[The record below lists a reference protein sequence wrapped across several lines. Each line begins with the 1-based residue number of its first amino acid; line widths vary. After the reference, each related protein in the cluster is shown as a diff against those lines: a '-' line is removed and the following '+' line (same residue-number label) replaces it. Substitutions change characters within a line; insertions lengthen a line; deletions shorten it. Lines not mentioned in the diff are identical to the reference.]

1 MNKEEELIY
10 LRAKLKVIKQ
20 KYENELITINKYIS
34 RIDTDTCKVKEKN
47 SYDNEK
53 EYNKDLLNEIKIY
66 IGGDSNE

>member
-10 LRAKLKVIKQ
+10 LRAKLKVIKK
-20 KYENELITINKYIS
+20 KYENELITIDRYIS

-47 SYDNEK
+47 SYDKEK

-66 IGGDSNE
+66 IGGDN